1 MVSLPIFKIIT
12 YGLLAATAFVF
23 FNRARQPNVGL
34 GVALA
39 ETGAGIGAAGGG
51 LGEIGKGIR
60 ELLGGIGAGSAK
72 LFDPLFTLR
81 DLVFPPTAGNQPA
94 PTAATAGQIPAQT
107 PPLTTPIPQS
117 MPTTPTQPPASS
129 TSTLP
134 PSAITP
140 TEAAY
145 LTAQG
150 FGFNPRIQ
158 PQKTLSLIKNTSYT
172 VRNEQTQLYLNK
184 RNEIVRTTPTT
195 AAKLVQRGYLQKI

>member
-12 YGLLAATAFVF
+12 YGLIGATAFIF

-39 ETGAGIGAAGGG
+39 ETGAGIGAAGTGI
-51 LGEIGKGIR
+51 GEVGKGIR

-94 PTAATAGQIPAQT
+94 PTAATGGQIPAQT
-107 PPLTTPIPQS
+107 PPITSPMPQAPTP
-117 MPTTPTQPPASS
+117 PTAPPASS

-134 PSAITP
+134 PNAISP
-140 TEAAY
+140 AEALK
-145 LTAQG
+145 LTSQG
-150 FGFNPRIQ
+150 FGFNPRID
-158 PQKTLSLIKNTSYT
+158 PQKTLKLIKNTSYT
-172 VRNEQTQLYLNK
+172 VRNEQTQLYINA
-184 RNEIVRTTPTT
+184 RNEIVRVRPSS
-195 AAKLVQRGYLQKI
+195 AAKLIQRGVLKKI